1 MITMQP
7 THLYLILYR
16 KFGKQYWW
24 PADKKYHKKNNS
36 DFRFEIIIG
45 TILTQN
51 TAWSNVEKAITN
63 LKNNNLLSI
72 QYIIDADFDNLAD
85 IIRPS
90 GFFNQKTERL
100 ITISSFLKN
109 NFDLNLNKFFN
120 QEKKYLRNQLLSLKG
135 IGPETADSI
144 ILYAGK
150 KPIFVVDAYT
160 KRLCERIPIKSKIKY
175 DVIQDFFEKD
185 LNKNFKTE
193 ELVNIYNEFHALIV
207 KHAKIYCKKKPNCC
221 NCPLKEQCIFFKKLF

>member
-1 MITMQP
+1 MKP
-7 THLYLILYR
+7 TNLYKILYT
-16 KFGKQYWW
+16 KFGKQNWW
-24 PADKKYHKKNNS
+24 PADKNYHKKNNS

-51 TAWSNVEKAITN
+51 TAWSNVEKAIIN
-63 LKNNNLLSI
+63 LKNNNMLNI
-72 QYIIDADFDNLAD
+72 QYLIDADFDNLAD

-100 ITISSFLKN
+100 KTISNFLKN
-109 NFDLNLNKFFN
+109 KFDSNLNKFFN
-120 QEKKYLRNQLLSLKG
+120 QEIKYLRNQLLSLKG

-150 KPIFVVDAYT
+150 KPIFVIDAYT
-160 KRLCERIPIKSKIKY
+160 IRLCERIPIKLKIKY
-175 DVIQDFFEKD
+175 DDIQDYFEKD
-185 LNKNFKTE
+185 LNKSFKTE

-207 KHAKIYCKKKPNCC
+207 NHAKIYCKKKPNCY
-221 NCPLKEQCIFFKKLF
+221 NCPLKKQCKFFKKLF

>member
-1 MITMQP
+1 MQP
-7 THLYLILYR
+7 THLYRILYT

-24 PADKKYHKKNNS
+24 PADKRYHKKNNS

-45 TILTQN
+45 AILTQN
-51 TAWSNVEKAITN
+51 TAWSNVEKAIIN
-63 LKNNNLLSI
+63 LKNNNMLNI
-72 QYIIDADFDNLAD
+72 QYLINADFDNLAD

-90 GFFNQKTERL
+90 GFFNQKAERL

-109 NFDLNLNKFFN
+109 NFNSNLNKFFN
-120 QEKKYLRNQLLSLKG
+120 QEIKYLRNQLLSLKG

-144 ILYAGK
+144 ILYAGR

-160 KRLCERIPIKSKIKY
+160 KRLCERIPLKSKIKY
-175 DVIQDFFEKD
+175 DDIQDFFEKD
-185 LNKNFKTE
+185 LTKNFKTE

-207 KHAKIYCKKKPNCC
+207 KHAKIYCKKKPNCY
-221 NCPLKEQCIFFKKLF
+221 NCPLKQQCKFF